1 MTDFGGST
9 RIEIDDNKVVE
20 DPLSRSMTMVTLNI
34 AFSPY
39 DADSPKLTAQERVRY
54 FIGAILTPEFGVGTG
69 ISVGL
74 MRGLAMNVGVGGV
87 LVSVAGKDLDVG
99 SAVPP
104 NSPDDPDGL
113 GLKGVVFAGLS
124 YNFK

>member
-1 MTDFGGST
+1 
-9 RIEIDDNKVVE
+9 
-20 DPLSRSMTMVTLNI
+20 
-34 AFSPY
+34 
-39 DADSPKLTAQERVRY
+39 
-54 FIGAILTPEFGVGTG
+54 
-69 ISVGL
+69 